1 MVETETV
8 VMLLI
13 YASMV
18 IVLGLLVANMALDY
32 LAHDIAG
39 MQLSA
44 VILLAIG
51 IIIMAWVKY
60 SQENGGGKQWNT
72 MRKALKS
79 GTAPLHTKVF
89 K

>member
-1 MVETETV
+1 MVETETA

-13 YASMV
+13 YASMAIV
-18 IVLGLLVANMALDY
+18 IGLLVANMALDY
-32 LAHDIAG
+32 MTHDIAG

-44 VILLAIG
+44 VILLSVG

-60 SQENGGGKQWNT
+60 SQENGGGKQWNN
-72 MRKALKS
+72 MRRALSS
-79 GTAPLHTKVF
+79 GTSPLHTKVF